1 MDTNNPFR
9 PILFFTSCRPLCRG
23 GSVDE
28 MREDRRLSRP
38 SYVSMTFIV
47 SILALMLTIKEIFY
61 VLGKQS
67 LNYSNY
73 SEEHLEIR
81 KKKEIFFSVHF
92 DLICD
97 WISFSLREKN
107 PVDAGWILNS
117 SSLWYIH
124 RYILLFL
131 ALGRVSINIC
141 KVSLNFE
148 ILIVLSKYVIQSVHR
163 PTEKGELEKGS
174 QIQWLIHN
182 LGISLWSPF
191 PVPCGK

>member
-81 KKKEIFFSVHF
+81 KKK
-92 DLICD
+92 
-97 WISFSLREKN
+97 
-107 PVDAGWILNS
+107 G
-117 SSLWYIH
+117 
-124 RYILLFL
+124 
-131 ALGRVSINIC
+131 NIC
-141 KVSLNFE
+141 LCSFWSYMWLNFLFSKRKKSSRCWLDFKLQFT
-148 ILIVLSKYVIQSVHR
+148 LIYSSVYSTVFGTWQGLNKYLQSF
-163 PTEKGELEKGS
+163 TEF
-174 QIQWLIHN
+174 WN
-182 LGISLWSPF
+182 LDSFI
-191 PVPCGK
+191 

>member
-1 MDTNNPFR
+1 M
-9 PILFFTSCRPLCRG
+9 
-23 GSVDE
+23 DE

-92 DLICD
+92 DLLCD
-97 WISFSLREKN
+97 
-107 PVDAGWILNS
+107 
-117 SSLWYIH
+117 
-124 RYILLFL
+124 
-131 ALGRVSINIC
+131 
-141 KVSLNFE
+141 
-148 ILIVLSKYVIQSVHR
+148 
-163 PTEKGELEKGS
+163 
-174 QIQWLIHN
+174 
-182 LGISLWSPF
+182 
-191 PVPCGK
+191 